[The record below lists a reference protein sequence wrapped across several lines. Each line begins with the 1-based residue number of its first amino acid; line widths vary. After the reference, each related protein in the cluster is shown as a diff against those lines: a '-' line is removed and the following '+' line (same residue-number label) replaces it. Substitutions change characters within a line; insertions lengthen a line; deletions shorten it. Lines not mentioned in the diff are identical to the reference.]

1 MVLAIV
7 CGALSGFV
15 GFLPLI
21 LGLRM
26 TRKFVASGNFGQMG
40 MLLLCLII
48 SFILMFVFAVICIM
62 IDRGLALPFV
72 LAEAVALCVSAIG
85 FGIKKHLENKDER

>member
-15 GFLPLI
+15 GFLPL
-21 LGLRM
+21 LVGLRM
-26 TRKFVASGNFGQMG
+26 TRKFVAAGNFGQMG
-40 MLLLCLII
+40 MLLLCLAI
-48 SFILMFVFAVICIM
+48 SFILMFVFAVICILV
-62 IDRGLALPFV
+62 DRTLALPFV
-72 LAEAVALCVSAIG
+72 FAEAVALCASAIG